1 MKRKLFAL
9 VLVVSMAIPMAGT
22 SVTANAAEDLHEISQ
37 GTAAFER
44 SSETYEDF
52 EFEISD
58 DGTAAITKYKG
69 SDAEVTI
76 PSEIDGK
83 TVTSIGEETIMY
95 IGGDYAFS
103 CCESL
108 TSVTIP
114 DSVTSICSYAFW
126 DCKSLTSVTI
136 PDSVTSI
143 GANVF
148 CGCESLTSVT
158 IPDSV
163 TSIGANVFYG
173 CESLTD
179 VYYGGS
185 QEQWARVVVDDHNE
199 SLRNADMHFNSK
211 TPDTPD
217 TPDVPSTPDTPDTPD
232 KPQIKPGDVNGD
244 GKITAKDSMLVQRY
258 TINLVKF
265 SDDQLKAADVT
276 GDRKVTNKDALA
288 ILRYTIGYRVEGLS

>member
-1 MKRKLFAL
+1 MKRKLFSL
-9 VLVVSMAIPMAGT
+9 VLALSVAIPMAGT

-114 DSVTSICSYAFW
+114 DSVTSICSNAFW
-126 DCKSLTSVTI
+126 DCK
-136 PDSVTSI
+136 
-143 GANVF
+143 
-148 CGCESLTSVT
+148 SLTSVT

-288 ILRYTIGYRVEGLS
+288 ILRYTIGYGVEGLS

>member
-1 MKRKLFAL
+1 MKRKLFSL
-9 VLVVSMAIPMAGT
+9 VLALSVAIPMAGT

-114 DSVTSICSYAFW
+114 DSVTSICSNAFW
-126 DCKSLTSVTI
+126 DCK
-136 PDSVTSI
+136 
-143 GANVF
+143 
-148 CGCESLTSVT
+148 SLTSVT

-258 TINLVKF
+258 TINLVKL
-265 SDDQLKAADVT
+265 SDDQHKTADVT

>member
-9 VLVVSMAIPMAGT
+9 VLAVSMAIPMAGT

-83 TVTSIGEETIMY
+83 SVTSIGEETIMY

-114 DSVTSICSYAFW
+114 DSVTSICSNAFW
-126 DCKSLTSVTI
+126 DCK
-136 PDSVTSI
+136 
-143 GANVF
+143 
-148 CGCESLTSVT
+148 SLTSVT